1 MRIHKIHISIV
12 SLQTFLGLVLLFWLP
27 GIVNAQ
33 EVRSRFIDRIS
44 IEGKANY
51 GFIIPHH
58 QEIWALTDG
67 FFPILEASLLLQTD
81 GRSNSQYQRHYPQF
95 GLTYLYSDFGGSEP
109 LGVMHAVIPN
119 LRLPLLRSDK
129 VLITF
134 GVGLGVAYLSEKY
147 DRIENYQ
154 NLTIG
159 SHYNAAVNFQLK
171 TSINLSSQLSASGG
185 ISMTHVSNGTIKTP
199 NYGLNMPA
207 LFAGLEYKI
216 TRREVI
222 FLKPE
227 QIKKLK
233 GKVNVRLGA
242 AMAIK
247 ENSDVWKKE
256 FRVYIGQMSLG
267 VYYNN
272 TNRLLLDVDA
282 VYDESMKYAMEAAGV
297 PVDNHEDATKG
308 GISLGHEWTFD
319 RLSLLAN
326 LGYYVYNA
334 EYADELFYNKLGVVF
349 RFTRYSY
356 ASVTLQAHWAKAEFL
371 SFGLGVFI

>member
-1 MRIHKIHISIV
+1 MRIHKIYISIV
-12 SLQTFLGLVLLFWLP
+12 SLQAFLGLVLLLWLP
-27 GIVNAQ
+27 AVIHAQ
-33 EVRSRFIDRIS
+33 EARSRFIDRLS
-44 IEGKANY
+44 IETKVHY

-67 FFPILEASLLLQTD
+67 FFPMVETSLLLQTD

-95 GLTYLYSDFGGSEP
+95 GLTYLYSDFGDSEP

-119 LRLPLLRSDK
+119 LRLPLLRRDK
-129 VLITF
+129 VRITF
-134 GVGLGVAYLSEKY
+134 GVGLGVAYLSKKY
-147 DRIENYQ
+147 DRLENYQ

-159 SHYNAAVNFQLK
+159 SHYNAAVNFRLK
-171 TSINLSSQLSASGG
+171 TSINLSQQLSANAG

-216 TRREVI
+216 TRREVH

-233 GKVNVRLGA
+233 GKVNVRIGA
-242 AMAIK
+242 AMAVK
-247 ENSDVWKKE
+247 ENNDVWKQE
-256 FRVYIGQMSLG
+256 FRVYIAQISLG
-267 VYYNN
+267 GYYNN

-297 PVDNHEDATKG
+297 PVDNYEDATKG

-319 RLSLLAN
+319 RISLLAH

-334 EYADELFYNKLGVVF
+334 EYADELVYNKLGVVF
-349 RFTRYSY
+349 HFTRYSY